1 MAATFNVCVVAPTT
15 LVGETLLEILEAR
28 AFPIGDFYLVG
39 MIEADAEAISF
50 QGEDYTIQDLGEFD
64 FSKCDLA
71 FFCGDRALSEEY
83 APQAADAGAVVIDDS
98 DAFRHDPEVPLVVP
112 EVNMAALANYE
123 MRHIVA
129 NPNSCVIIMSLVLK
143 PILDAAGLSRVNAV
157 SLQSVSGVGR
167 AAVQELAQQSIALFN
182 QKPMD
187 IEVFPKQIAYNLL
200 PVIGGVNDA
209 GISGEEG
216 KIMDELRRVL
226 QNPNMGVN
234 VTSVRVPVFYGHS
247 IALHIETERK
257 LSRAMASQA
266 LESAPGVVLFAGDD
280 GVSNPTPL
288 VEAAAND
295 PVFVGRIREDV
306 SHKLGLDF
314 WAVADNIRKGG
325 ALNMVQIAENLVEK
339 YLG

>member
-28 AFPIGDFYLVG
+28 AFPIGELYVAG
-39 MIEADAEAISF
+39 RVDAAAETISY
-50 QGEDYTIQDLGEFD
+50 QGEDRTIQDLDQFD
-64 FSKCDLA
+64 FTQCDLV

-98 DAFRHDPEVPLVVP
+98 DAFRHDPDVPLVVP
-112 EVNMAALANYE
+112 EVNPEALAKYE
-123 MRHIVA
+123 LRHIVA

-143 PILDAAGLSRVNAV
+143 PILDAAGLSRVNMV

-187 IEVFPKQIAYNLL
+187 IEVFPKQIAFNLL
-200 PVIGGVNDA
+200 PLIGGEDEA
-209 GISGEEG
+209 GVGGEEA
-216 KIMDELRRVL
+216 KIMGELQQVL
-226 QNPNMGVN
+226 QNNNMGVN

-247 IALHIETERK
+247 LVLHLETERK
-257 LSRAMASQA
+257 LSREAASSL
-266 LESAPGVVLFAGDD
+266 LETAPGVVLFSGDE
-280 GVSNPTPL
+280 GLGYPTPL
-288 VEAAAND
+288 TEAAAND
-295 PVFVGRIREDV
+295 PVFVGRVREDA
-306 SHKLGLDF
+306 SHERGLNL
-314 WAVADNIRKGG
+314 WAVADNMRKGG

>member
-15 LVGETLLEILEAR
+15 LLGETLLEILEAR
-28 AFPIGDFYLVG
+28 AFPIGELHVAG
-39 MIEADAEAISF
+39 MVDSDEETISF
-50 QGEDYTIQDLGEFD
+50 QGEDHTIQDLDKFD
-64 FSKCDLA
+64 FSKCDLV

-83 APQAADAGAVVIDDS
+83 APQAAESGAVVIDDS

-112 EVNMAALANYE
+112 EVNIEELANYE
-123 MRHIVA
+123 MRRIVA
-129 NPNSCVIIMSLVLK
+129 NPNSCVIIMALALK
-143 PILDAAGLSRVNAV
+143 PIFDAAGLSRVNAV

-187 IEVFPKQIAYNLL
+187 IEVFPKQIAFNLL
-200 PVIGGVNDA
+200 PLIGGVDDA
-209 GISGEEG
+209 GISGEEA
-216 KIMDELRRVL
+216 KIMGELKRVL
-226 QNPNMGVN
+226 QNPDMGVS

-257 LSRAMASQA
+257 LSREAASQA
-266 LESAPGVVLFAGDD
+266 LESAPGVVLFAGDE
-280 GVSNPTPL
+280 GVGYPTPL

-295 PVFVGRIREDV
+295 PVFVGRIREDA
-306 SHKLGLDF
+306 SHALGLDL
-314 WAVADNIRKGG
+314 WAVADNMRKGG